1 MYRLFKLFWDYNL
14 PRWSILFIDTLIC
27 AFSLGLAFVIRF
39 DFNSIPEADAKN
51 LPYNFV
57 VVLGIRFL
65 SFAVS
70 KTYKGVVRYTSSRDT
85 VRIFTVIVSG
95 SILIFIINVISL
107 YFIIGYYFIANSVII
122 IDALVSLFIM
132 ISSRLAV
139 KALYFEIKNPAKEK
153 MNVIIY
159 GAGEA
164 GIITKRTLDR
174 DAAIKYKVVGFI
186 DDDEKK
192 HNRSVEGVFVYGT
205 EKMAELIKE
214 NQVEFVIISI
224 QKLVIKKKNEIA
236 DICLANNVRLLN
248 VPPATKWIN
257 GELSF
262 NQIKSIRI
270 EDLLERDP
278 IKLDE
283 EGIAKQ
289 LKNKVILITGAAGSI
304 GSEFAL
310 SSKKNIFT
318 RSGRK
323 PTP

>member
-1 MYRLFKLFWDYNL
+1 MDRRFKLFWDYNL

-139 KALYFEIKNPAKEK
+139 KALYFEIKNPADAFLPKQ
-153 MNVIIY
+153 NVSSRFIFAREDKFFAYPNNFNHYVQYYKNTFQHGGVSLEEMIIPY
-159 GAGEA
+159 
-164 GIITKRTLDR
+164 ITLT
-174 DAAIKYKVVGFI
+174 
-186 DDDEKK
+186 
-192 HNRSVEGVFVYGT
+192 
-205 EKMAELIKE
+205 
-214 NQVEFVIISI
+214 
-224 QKLVIKKKNEIA
+224 
-236 DICLANNVRLLN
+236 
-248 VPPATKWIN
+248 
-257 GELSF
+257 
-262 NQIKSIRI
+262 
-270 EDLLERDP
+270 
-278 IKLDE
+278 
-283 EGIAKQ
+283 AK
-289 LKNKVILITGAAGSI
+289 
-304 GSEFAL
+304 
-310 SSKKNIFT
+310 
-318 RSGRK
+318 
-323 PTP
+323 